1 MDGVVAAIM
10 AIAHTNYLYYID
22 NSLLDLRWCQ
32 CKHQKPYMN
41 EVESVV
47 KLLVE
52 RTSDVMNGQRY
63 VLEIRGILGI
73 ADIESV
79 KISLSVDTVGSS
91 GVEVL

>member
-1 MDGVVAAIM
+1 M
-10 AIAHTNYLYYID
+10 
-22 NSLLDLRWCQ
+22 
-32 CKHQKPYMN
+32 
-41 EVESVV
+41 

-73 ADIESV
+73 ADIKSV